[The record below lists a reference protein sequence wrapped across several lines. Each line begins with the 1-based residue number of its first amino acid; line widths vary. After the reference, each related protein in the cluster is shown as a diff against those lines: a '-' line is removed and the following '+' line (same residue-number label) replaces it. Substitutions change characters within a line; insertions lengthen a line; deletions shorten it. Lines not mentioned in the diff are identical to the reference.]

1 LAACFFLGRAKT
13 ATAAK
18 IAMAAAIMIA
28 GDSGMLGVGSGVA
41 DADGDGFPVVD
52 AVGDGEEVTGSVGVG
67 VEVAVGVGVGVMV
80 GPSAFWL
87 GMALAFA
94 AVRTGVKVTVPK
106 LKSRLESN
114 IDWPITV

>member
-52 AVGDGEEVTGSVGVG
+52 AVGCEGILVRLVLE
-67 VEVAVGVGVGVMV
+67 
-80 GPSAFWL
+80 L
-87 GMALAFA
+87 KLQLA
-94 AVRTGVKVTVPK
+94 
-106 LKSRLESN
+106 
-114 IDWPITV
+114 